1 MNCNSKFFIIHDCT
15 ETKSK
20 YTNQEERLMLQKFVL
35 KKYRN
40 GYVMY
45 VRKGLK
51 YPLTF

>member
-1 MNCNSKFFIIHDCT
+1 
-15 ETKSK
+15 
-20 YTNQEERLMLQKFVL
+20 MLQKNMIFCIK